1 MSRRASSRD
10 VTVGGAADER
20 TNGDAQ
26 GPGDR
31 YLDERLLEEVRSRA
45 LTQAGRITGADVADA
60 VRASGLVVG
69 SGSTA
74 RVVRVLQEELTGLG
88 PLQRYAELVG
98 VTDVLVDG
106 EGAVWVDGAEGLRR
120 ADYRFPDA
128 ESVRRLAVRL
138 VAAGGRRLDEAEPC
152 GDVVLGPYRVHAV
165 LPPVAT
171 GGPVVSV
178 RVRASASVHLEGL
191 LGTDS
196 PWLPVLRSI
205 VAARTNFLI
214 SGGTGSGKTTLLS
227 AMLAAAP
234 ESERLIVVEDS
245 HELAPDHPHVVN
257 LQCRAGNVEG
267 AGAVAL
273 DELVRQSLRMRPD
286 RLIVG
291 ECRGAE
297 LRDFLAAMNTGHD
310 GAGGTLHAS
319 STDAVPARL
328 TAMGALAGLGPEAT
342 ALQAASAVDFVV
354 HMRRPRAA
362 GARAP
367 SAPPGANRPPGA
379 VPGSGTPR
387 RGPEALAAVELRG
400 GALTSVTVARTGPEG
415 RLELTSEA
423 PRLLGPL
430 IEHGLPAEML
440 ATARATATATGAGA
454 ETGTAEEAGGRAAA
468 RHRVE
473 PVRDTA

>member
-1 MSRRASSRD
+1 MNIGES
-10 VTVGGAADER
+10 
-20 TNGDAQ
+20 

-31 YLDERLLEEVRSRA
+31 HLDERLLEEVRTRA
-45 LTQAGRITGADVADA
+45 LAQSGRITGADVAEA

-74 RVVRVLQEELTGLG
+74 RVVRILQEELTGLG
-88 PLQRYAELVG
+88 PLQRYAERPG

-106 EGAVWVDGAEGLRR
+106 DGAVWLDGPEGLDR
-120 ADYRFPDA
+120 AEYRFPDA
-128 ESVRRLAVRL
+128 EAVRRLAVRL

-152 GDVVLGPYRVHAV
+152 GDVVVGPYRVHAV

-171 GGPVVSV
+171 GGPVISV
-178 RVRASASVHLEGL
+178 RVRAPNTVHLEGL
-191 LGTDS
+191 LGRDS
-196 PWLPVLRSI
+196 PWLPLLRSI
-205 VAARTNFLI
+205 VSARTNFLV

-234 ESERLIVVEDS
+234 HGERLIIVEDS

-267 AGAVAL
+267 AGAVTL

-286 RLIVG
+286 RLVVG

-319 STDAVPARL
+319 SPGAVPARL
-328 TAMGALAGLGPEAT
+328 VAMGALAGLGPEAT

-354 HMRRPRAA
+354 HMRRPRSTERPAATGGPAADRAAA
-362 GARAP
+362 GRT
-367 SAPPGANRPPGA
+367 
-379 VPGSGTPR
+379 TPAASR
-387 RGPEALAAVELRG
+387 RGPEALAAIELQG
-400 GALTSVTVARTGPEG
+400 GALTAVPLARTGADG
-415 RLELTSEA
+415 RLELSAEA

-430 IEHGLPAEML
+430 LEHGLPTEVL
-440 ATARATATATGAGA
+440 RVERADEPSEAPAG
-454 ETGTAEEAGGRAAA
+454 ERAVP
-468 RHRVE
+468 RHRFK
-473 PVRDTA
+473 PVRDAA